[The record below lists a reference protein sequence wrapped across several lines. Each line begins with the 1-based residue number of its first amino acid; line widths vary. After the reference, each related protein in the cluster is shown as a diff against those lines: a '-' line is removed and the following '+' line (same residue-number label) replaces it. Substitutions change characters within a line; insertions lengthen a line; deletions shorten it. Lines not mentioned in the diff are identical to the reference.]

1 MSEFDRAM
9 SQFQQPDSAGAPQGA
24 DPFAQMGISPVG
36 PDAVD
41 PSLLGRIG
49 DSAGERGSSIADTLA
64 SWTGLEAEQ
73 EALVKGE
80 ELTANEAMRATATT
94 GQALTQIIG
103 DSLGF
108 VWDMGGDALTE
119 GTTEAF
125 DLLPEATQDAT
136 KEQFQALMA
145 SPVGQQGIAAMQ
157 ATAEAWKSFEDAN
170 PQEAKTIMAA
180 FNMTPMGQV
189 RKVRKVFDIELT
201 PIRLK
206 DVGGRKVLERPQ
218 GKDSDVYNMITPE
231 LTKKQKIEQL
241 RAGNVTDPSG
251 LSRSQDNVL
260 TPQEWRVVDEVKK
273 LPVSDAKT
281 KVTNNNIILKEIEK
295 LGQQTINKTA
305 RAKGGVDLDT
315 VVSDISQALNV
326 AKTNKT
332 GIFGAGG
339 KKGKKTVD
347 DLMSQLNVY
356 LDKHGTDYQGL
367 LLARQ
372 DFDRFLNNELMA
384 GTFGSGRKA
393 SVATEAHRAVRDTL
407 NGYVKSNVPG
417 TSELLDKQTNLFT
430 ALDGVSMKA
439 VDEGRTAVG
448 RLLQLFNLHMPHTP
462 QAAVTTYLNPM
473 VLAAGLGAV
482 ATSPFVLGYRGIIK
496 PITKSKMVREAT
508 GFTKQSLIDFKN
520 EAVKLG
526 KMIKDPEV
534 LKAYRAD
541 LKVLASL
548 IHTYEEGPEE
558 AK

>member
-251 LSRSQDNVL
+251 LSRSQDNVV

-326 AKTNKT
+326 AKTNKP